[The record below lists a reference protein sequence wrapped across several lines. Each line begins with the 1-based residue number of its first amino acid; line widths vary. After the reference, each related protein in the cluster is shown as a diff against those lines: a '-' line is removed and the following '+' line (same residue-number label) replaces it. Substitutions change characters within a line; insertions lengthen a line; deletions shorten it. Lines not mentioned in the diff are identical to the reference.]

1 MPINRV
7 FVAAEEL
14 QGQLLSEGFLYC
26 FIGGLAV
33 QRWGEPRMTRDAD
46 ATLLTNFTEDERAI
60 SFLLGKFIPRRP
72 DAEDFARRNRV
83 LLIRAS
89 NGVDLDVALGAVDF
103 EQRSVSRASDWK
115 HRKGHSLKTC
125 SAEDLVVHKAFA
137 SRERDWLDID
147 GICARQG
154 AKLDVPLVLAE
165 LEPLAALKDDPD
177 IIPRLRRAFSRHA
190 IGRNG

>member
-1 MPINRV
+1 MHINRV
-7 FVAAEEL
+7 FLAAEEL
-14 QGQLLSEGFLYC
+14 QEQLLSGGFLFC

-46 ATLLTNFTEDERAI
+46 ATLLTNFTEDDRAI

-72 DAEDFARRNRV
+72 DAGDFARRNRV

-89 NGVDLDVALGAVDF
+89 NGVDIDVALGAVDF
-103 EQRSVSRASDWK
+103 EQRSVSRASEWK
-115 HRKGHSLKTC
+115 HRKDHSLKTC
-125 SAEDLVVHKAFA
+125 SAEDLVVYKAFA

-154 AKLDVPLVLAE
+154 AKLGVSLVLAE
-165 LEPLAALKDDPD
+165 LEPLAVLKDDPE
-177 IIPRLRRAFSRHA
+177 ILPRLRRTFSRHA
-190 IGRNG
+190 IA